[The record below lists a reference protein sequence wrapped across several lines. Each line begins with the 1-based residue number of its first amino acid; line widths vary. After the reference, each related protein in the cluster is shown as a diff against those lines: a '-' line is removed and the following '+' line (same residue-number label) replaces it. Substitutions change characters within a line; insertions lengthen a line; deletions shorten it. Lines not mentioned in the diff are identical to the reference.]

1 MTQMDTDRPTQGDP
15 LPRSEPA
22 AAKPIIAVFNAS
34 SDTVEMLR
42 TALEG
47 QGFHTVSGHIADL
60 KKGEL
65 DFVSFIENHR
75 PAVIVY
81 DISPPYDTNWT
92 FLKLVRS
99 SRPAQR
105 CRFVLT
111 TTNKPALDELVGAN
125 EALEIIGKP
134 YDLDRVVEAVRSALG
149 TAD

>member
-1 MTQMDTDRPTQGDP
+1 MATDAVEPGEQVSPAPRP
-15 LPRSEPA
+15 
-22 AAKPIIAVFNAS
+22 IVAVFNAS

-47 QGFHTVSGHIADL
+47 NGFHTVAGHIAEL

-65 DFVSFIENHR
+65 DFVAFIEHHR

-81 DISPPYDTNWT
+81 DISLPYDTNWN

-99 SRPAQR
+99 SQPAQE
-105 CRFVLT
+105 CRFILT
-111 TTNKPALDELVGAN
+111 TTNKPALDKLVGEN

-134 YDLDRVVEAVRSALG
+134 YDLERVVTAVRSALDG
-149 TAD
+149 AS